1 MKPIYCILK
10 LQSLWGLD
18 ISGRCCFE
26 LGCGHEYGFLVGGL
40 EHFSF
45 FHRLGMSSSQ
55 LTNSIIFQRGSYT
68 NHQPDS
74 MFNLGV
80 LVIRSDVVF
89 ITWQMGTQTNQLGM
103 GWGNRKS
110 NLDVM
115 LMHPQLLQIQLLIY

>member
-26 LGCGHEYGFLVGGL
+26 LGCGHEHGFLVGGL
-40 EHFSF
+40 EHFLF

-80 LVIRSDVVF
+80 LVIRS
-89 ITWQMGTQTNQLGM
+89 GSLLGRWESRLTSW
-103 GWGNRKS
+103 GWLGES
-110 NLDVM
+110 EIQFGCHLDAS
-115 LMHPQLLQIQLLIY
+115 PTAPNSALIY

>member
-26 LGCGHEYGFLVGGL
+26 LGCGHEHGFLVGGL
-40 EHFSF
+40 EHFLF
-45 FHRLGMSSSQ
+45 LHRLGMSSSQ

-80 LVIRSDVVF
+80 LVICS
-89 ITWQMGTQTNQLGM
+89 GSLLGRWESRLTSW
-103 GWGNRKS
+103 GWLGES
-110 NLDVM
+110 E
-115 LMHPQLLQIQLLIY
+115 IQFGCHVDASPTAHSFDILIY